1 MLVVCSPDPDAY
13 REAEIEVAAA
23 LVAQG
28 LTAYDNAS
36 LFAQVR
42 ELSVVD
48 ALTGIANRRRFFE
61 VAERDLLMASRQK
74 RPAAALMIDID
85 HFKQVNDTYGHAVG
99 DEVIVEV
106 ASRLAAA
113 LRESDVIGRYGG
125 EEFALLL
132 PDLGAGES
140 GPADIGQDVGS
151 IGADFGER
159 LRLAVTGEP
168 VPTSAGPLDVTVS
181 VGVATSDPSDRD
193 LAALLNRADQAL
205 YRAKN
210 EGRNRV
216 RSA

>member
-1 MLVVCSPDPDAY
+1 
-13 REAEIEVAAA
+13 
-23 LVAQG
+23 
-28 LTAYDNAS
+28 
-36 LFAQVR
+36 
-42 ELSVVD
+42 
-48 ALTGIANRRRFFE
+48 
-61 VAERDLLMASRQK
+61 
-74 RPAAALMIDID
+74 
-85 HFKQVNDTYGHAVG
+85 VG

-132 PDLGAGES
+132 PDLGAGERET
-140 GPADIGQDVGS
+140 PDVGS

-168 VPTSAGPLDVTVS
+168 VATSAGPIDVTVS